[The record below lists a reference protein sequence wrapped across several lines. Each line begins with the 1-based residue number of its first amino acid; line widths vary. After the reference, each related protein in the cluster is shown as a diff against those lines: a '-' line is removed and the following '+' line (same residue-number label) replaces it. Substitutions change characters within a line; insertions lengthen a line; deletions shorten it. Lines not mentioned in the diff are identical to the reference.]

1 MPSFPFDNSYSRL
14 PEQFYR
20 RCLPTAA
27 ARPSLIRFNDSLAAE
42 LGVTTEGVGE
52 EGLAQ
57 LFSGNQLP
65 EGADPIATVYAGH
78 QFGGFNPQLGDGR
91 AILLGEVVNAEG
103 RRLDIQL
110 KGAGRTPWS
119 RGGDGR
125 SPLGPVLREYLVSE
139 AMHALGVPTTRA
151 LAAVTTGEMVFRDQ
165 PLPGAILTR
174 VAASHIRV
182 GTFQFFAARREHE
195 ALRILADHVIERHYP
210 QAAASANPYL
220 ALLQGVIEGQASLVA
235 HWMAIGFVHGVMNT
249 DNVTVSGETIDFGP
263 CAFLDVYDPATVFSS
278 IDTGGRYAYQM
289 QPAIAQWN
297 MARFAETLLPLLSED
312 EASAVTLAT
321 DQIKTFV
328 PVYQQ
333 AWLTKMRAKL
343 GLLSEQT
350 DDEALIE
357 QLLTAMT
364 RNRVDFTRLFRY
376 LCDAVVNPLQ
386 AEQCR
391 ALFTSAEEWDS
402 WAVRWQQRLEQ
413 PEEQVQ
419 GAVDVR
425 RQQMRNHNPS
435 VIPRNHRIERC
446 IENAVERQDFSDFHR
461 LMAIFSHPYDDH
473 LEANDWLGPPPPSES
488 VCTTFCGT

>member
-1 MPSFPFDNSYSRL
+1 MPSFSFDNSYCRL

-20 RCLPTAA
+20 RCLPAA
-27 ARPSLIRFNDSLAAE
+27 VHQPSLIRINEPLAAE
-42 LGVTTEGVGE
+42 LGIITAGMDEG
-52 EGLAQ
+52 GLAQ

-65 EGADPIATVYAGH
+65 EGADPIAAVYAGH

-91 AILLGEVVNAEG
+91 AILLGEVLDIQG
-103 RRLDIQL
+103 RRFDIQL

-151 LAAVTTGEMVFRDQ
+151 LAAVTTGEMVFRDKS
-165 PLPGAILTR
+165 LPGAILTR

-195 ALRILADHVIERHYP
+195 ALRVLADHVIERHYP
-210 QAAASANPYL
+210 QAAGSPNPYL
-220 ALLQGVIEGQASLVA
+220 ALLKGVVERQASLIA
-235 HWMAIGFVHGVMNT
+235 SWMSVGFVHGVMNT

-312 EASAVTLAT
+312 EEFAVTLAT
-321 DQIKTFV
+321 DQIKAFV

-343 GLLSEQT
+343 GLFSEHA

-357 QLLTAMT
+357 QLLTVMKK
-364 RNRVDFTRLFRY
+364 NRVDFTRLFRS
-376 LCDAVVNPLQ
+376 LCDAVFDPLQ
-386 AEQCR
+386 DNQCR
-391 ALFTSAEEWDS
+391 ALFASGQDWDG
-402 WAVRWQQRLEQ
+402 WAVRWQERLQQ
-413 PEEQVQ
+413 PEEQEQ
-419 GAVDVR
+419 GRAEMR
-425 RQQMRNHNPS
+425 SQQMRSHNPS
-435 VIPRNHRIERC
+435 VIPRNHRIEHC
-446 IENAVERQDFSDFHR
+446 IENAVERQDFTDFHR
-461 LMAIFSHPYDDH
+461 LMEILSNPYDDH
-473 LEANDWLGPPPPSES
+473 PEEDDWLGPPPPSES